1 MSLQVD
7 YNRANEIATAAC
19 YMGNKTLRIVN
30 QLTMAVTTLMAKQYY
45 PTEKVLTSRIDG
57 QDVCQTLVS
66 EIEEI
71 ASWVDFLEDSRK
83 AELRQ
88 DPQEIEVEDPSYQLD
103 SSSEDDSDGDD
114 DESQEE
120 QKVQEKKKPGKIHV
134 KYEKDI
140 AITKDGLLGDY
151 QFAATSYL
159 CARELGIQSHANLK
173 SGPEVHDTSGEDA
186 ILHGPQSRQR
196 TQRCRGHQQKRANRG
211 AEAQS

>member
-88 DPQEIEVEDPSYQLD
+88 DPQEIEEVEDPSYQLD

-120 QKVQEKKKPGKIHV
+120 QKVQEKRSLERYMLSTRKTLQSQRMACWGIINSQPHPICVQGNLAFNLSCKPQV
-134 KYEKDI
+134 W
-140 AITKDGLLGDY
+140 
-151 QFAATSYL
+151 
-159 CARELGIQSHANLK
+159 
-173 SGPEVHDTSGEDA
+173 P
-186 ILHGPQSRQR
+186 
-196 TQRCRGHQQKRANRG
+196 
-211 AEAQS
+211 